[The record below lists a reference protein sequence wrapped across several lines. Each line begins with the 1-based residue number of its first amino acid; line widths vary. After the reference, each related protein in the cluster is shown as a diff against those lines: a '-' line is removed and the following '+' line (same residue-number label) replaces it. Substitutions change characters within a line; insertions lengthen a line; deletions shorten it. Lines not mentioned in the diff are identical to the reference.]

1 MPGPSRALILSLT
14 TLLCC
19 GCAEAFAAEPIGK
32 RPLQLK
38 LAQAPHP
45 TRFANVRQLDGAR
58 RAAPLHTT
66 EDSLG
71 ERALNSLLDDADH
84 QAMTPAPTAGT
95 FRFKRRGN
103 AGRDLAQGY
112 NNMCEAVSR
121 KVWDDPNGRRIKF
134 DVAGKPGVGIEIPL
148 R

>member
-19 GCAEAFAAEPIGK
+19 GCVDAFAAEPTPK

-38 LAQAPHP
+38 LMQTPLPVPAAADGQLGGAPR
-45 TRFANVRQLDGAR
+45 TAR
-58 RAAPLHTT
+58 LRTT
-66 EDSLG
+66 EASLG
-71 ERALNSLLDDADH
+71 ERALDSLLDDADR
-84 QAMTPAPTAGT
+84 QATSPAPASGT
-95 FRFKRRGN
+95 FNFKRRGN